1 MKKHSLKQYLCCGL
15 MFAGGILLLDGCS
28 EAKSYKDASLSPAER
43 TALLL
48 KEMTLEEKIG
58 QMCQYVGPSHVEENE
73 KKKGQS
79 SSDMNNIDAN
89 AFGMKGQAIIDKV
102 RKGQIGDFL
111 QVLSDL
117 KSVV

>member
-73 KKKGQS
+73 KKPEFIYE
-79 SSDMNNIDAN
+79 NI
-89 AFGMKGQAIIDKV
+89 
-102 RKGQIGDFL
+102 REL
-111 QVLSDL
+111 YEDL
-117 KSVV
+117 VK